1 MCYFFTEYVF
11 MCVFLYKELKKVIF
25 LLFFCCNSFLLPLY
39 YKWAREIAQKEI
51 KVMARRKTF
60 YVGTAET
67 TDEVVE
73 KIKELYEK
81 YGKDIDIS
89 INRLNLG
96 AYIID
101 VMK

>member
-1 MCYFFTEYVF
+1 
-11 MCVFLYKELKKVIF
+11 
-25 LLFFCCNSFLLPLY
+25 
-39 YKWAREIAQKEI
+39 
-51 KVMARRKTF
+51 MARRKTLC
-60 YVGTAET
+60 VEIAENT
-67 TDEVVE
+67 NEVAE